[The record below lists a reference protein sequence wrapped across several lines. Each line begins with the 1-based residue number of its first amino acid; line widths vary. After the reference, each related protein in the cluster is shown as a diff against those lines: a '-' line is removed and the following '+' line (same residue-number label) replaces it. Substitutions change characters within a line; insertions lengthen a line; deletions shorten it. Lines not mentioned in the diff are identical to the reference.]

1 MRWLTITAAMA
12 ALAMVGLQS
21 PQAPVALERPETIRS
36 IAPLTYDGR
45 VGCTVF
51 SINGNGTWASAYHC
65 IVGLPDLALL
75 RIEDLPAVPL
85 VAFPGDDLI
94 ALKTAFGAPALRL
107 AAEAP
112 EADDSLV
119 SLGFMFGNP
128 DATVLRGFVMAP
140 SYVEN
145 SRYLGLQLPATHT
158 NRTFLLTSIPF
169 CKGHSGAPIG
179 NHDYEVV
186 SLFQLLP
193 NGPCSPVTFGPSYE
207 VFVKD
212 LKPLWDGVAI
222 VARP

>member
-112 EADDSLV
+112 EADASPRQAPRAHIRRAHWHTYWVGEGSRIDPSKAQVRVRWLPPIPV
-119 SLGFMFGNP
+119 GLP
-128 DATVLRGFVMAP
+128 DAL
-140 SYVEN
+140 
-145 SRYLGLQLPATHT
+145 
-158 NRTFLLTSIPF
+158 IPT
-169 CKGHSGAPIG
+169 IR
-179 NHDYEVV
+179 
-186 SLFQLLP
+186 
-193 NGPCSPVTFGPSYE
+193 PVT
-207 VFVKD
+207 
-212 LKPLWDGVAI
+212 
-222 VARP
+222 